1 MAKPGTSVE
10 QRRLAERLKRLRSMR
25 GWNQLSAA
33 YHCGMKGAS
42 YSDIEACNKRIDLDK
57 LITLAKVFEVT
68 VGFLVEGTLEGV
80 PTETRKKMEDSI
92 EWLK

>member
-1 MAKPGTSVE
+1 MVKPGISIE
-10 QRRLAERLKRLRSMR
+10 QQRLAERLKRLRSMR
-25 GWNQLSAA
+25 GWNQLIAA
-33 YHCGMKGAS
+33 HHCEMKGAS

-57 LITLAKVFEVT
+57 LVTLAKVFEVT

-80 PTETRKKMEDSI
+80 PTETRKKMEQSI

>member
-1 MAKPGTSVE
+1 
-10 QRRLAERLKRLRSMR
+10 
-25 GWNQLSAA
+25 
-33 YHCGMKGAS
+33 MKGAS

-57 LITLAKVFEVT
+57 LVKLAKVFEVT

-80 PTETRKKMEDSI
+80 PEETRNNMEQSI

>member
-1 MAKPGTSVE
+1 
-10 QRRLAERLKRLRSMR
+10 MR

-57 LITLAKVFEVT
+57 LVTLAKVFEVT

-80 PTETRKKMEDSI
+80 PTETRKKMENSI